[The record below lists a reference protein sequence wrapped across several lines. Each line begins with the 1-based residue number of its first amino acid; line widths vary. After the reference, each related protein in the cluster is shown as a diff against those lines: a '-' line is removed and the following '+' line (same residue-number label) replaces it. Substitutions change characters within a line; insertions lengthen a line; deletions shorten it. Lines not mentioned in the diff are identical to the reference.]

1 MLYHYITNT
10 AFSEI
15 GALLTHRE
23 GKRLTFLILK
33 DVCIA
38 TVKQYCITNKRS

>member
-1 MLYHYITNT
+1 MLYHHITNT

-15 GALLTHRE
+15 GAQLTHRE
-23 GKRLTFLILK
+23 GKRLIFLILK
-33 DVCIA
+33 DICIT